1 MIRSYLN
8 TFAGKSQKGILLL
21 LFAISFFTVN
31 AQIDK
36 RRVIASAGRL
46 AKKLPPYT
54 FGQPNYSMSYTL
66 GEPFIY
72 VGTPIGYTMYRFMN
86 GFQQPDALV
95 PIAPGTS
102 AIMPADPV
110 FNIYPN
116 PFDQYSIIEAPAA
129 YQDQDL
135 KLQLIDANGKLVH
148 EEFMHGTRHKAD
160 YSTGL
165 APGTYFLNIYQI
177 TGEFIHQ
184 VKLIKS

>member
-1 MIRSYLN
+1 MSHILHIHMPRIAR
-8 TFAGKSQKGILLL
+8 TVFFFMVFAKFI
-21 LFAISFFTVN
+21 FY
-31 AQIDK
+31 AQTDK

-72 VGTPIGYTMYRFMN
+72 VGTPIGYNMYRFMN

-129 YQDQDL
+129 YENQDL

-148 EEFMHGTRHKAD
+148 EEFMHGIRHKAD

-165 APGTYFLNIYQI
+165 TPGTYFL
-177 TGEFIHQ
+177 
-184 VKLIKS
+184 

>member
-1 MIRSYLN
+1 MI
-8 TFAGKSQKGILLL
+8 KKILLL
-21 LFAISFFTVN
+21 YILLVAVLCTH

-46 AKKLPPYT
+46 AKKLPPYY

-72 VGTPIGYTMYRFMN
+72 VGTPIGYNMYRFMN

-110 FNIYPN
+110 FKIYPN

-129 YQDQDL
+129 YEDQDL

-148 EEFMHGTRHKAD
+148 EEFMHGMRHKAD

-165 APGTYFLNIYQI
+165 TPGTYFLNIYHMSGALI
-177 TGEFIHQ
+177 EQ

>member
-1 MIRSYLN
+1 MIFSQGK
-8 TFAGKSQKGILLL
+8 TFTTKAVLLL
-21 LFAISFFTVN
+21 LLTLPFATIQ
-31 AQIDK
+31 AQMDK
-36 RRVIASAGRL
+36 RRVMASAGRI
-46 AKKLPPYT
+46 AKNLQPSP
-54 FGQPNYSMSYTL
+54 FGTNYIMSYTL

-129 YQDQDL
+129 YEDQDL

>member
-8 TFAGKSQKGILLL
+8 TFAGKPHKGVILF
-21 LFAISFFTVN
+21 LFALSFLTVN

-46 AKKLPPYT
+46 AKNLTPVPL
-54 FGQPNYSMSYTL
+54 GPNYFMSYTL

-86 GFQQPDALV
+86 GFQQPDALI

-102 AIMPADPV
+102 AIMPADPI

-129 YQDQDL
+129 YEDQDL

>member
-1 MIRSYLN
+1 MR
-8 TFAGKSQKGILLL
+8 ILLL
-21 LFAISFFTVN
+21 VFTSLAICIN
-31 AQIDK
+31 ANSQIDK
-36 RRVIASAGRL
+36 RRVMSSAGRI
-46 AKKLPPYT
+46 AKNLTPT
-54 FGQPNYSMSYTL
+54 MFGTNYIMSYTL

-86 GFQQPDALV
+86 GFQQPDALI

-129 YQDQDL
+129 YEDQDL